1 MACGVPGRIVN
12 VLADEKVLDEKGKI
26 DAAKIHAFVF
36 DQMQN
41 GYYAVGEKP
50 ARPGTEGGADEEI
63 ADFASRLWKLGK

>member
-41 GYYAVGEKP
+41 GYYAVGE
-50 ARPGTEGGADEEI
+50 RGGQAWDSG
-63 ADFASRLWKLGK
+63 AGLMKK